1 MDRSVATPVGGGTDQ
16 LLHEEDWS
24 LYVDRAK
31 VSTTACDHYCV
42 IEEKDRTWIGRQSR
56 MMSDEGHEASGERAR
71 DHVEVARGAR
81 PTGRGWP
88 KSRNGKSRRWSKG

>member
-16 LLHEEDWS
+16 LLHEEAWS

-42 IEEKDRTWIGRQSR
+42 IEEKGGSLPMQVYDCSTPI
-56 MMSDEGHEASGERAR
+56 
-71 DHVEVARGAR
+71 
-81 PTGRGWP
+81 
-88 KSRNGKSRRWSKG
+88 